1 MKLNWKKA
9 TFSDTYKLYD
19 NGREVGELVDKTFS
33 SISTGSLLN
42 KKFRFETKGFL
53 KQTTDVFDV
62 ETNKKVGNITYNGFG
77 SKATATFNNET
88 FVWKYENI
96 WNSKWSFNQK
106 EKALVTATLSSKG
119 GTAVSRTEEAVYLIT
134 ALFIN
139 NYYKKLALAAMIA
152 IFIPIW
158 MASIN

>member
-9 TFSDTYKLYD
+9 TFSNTYKLYD

-42 KKFRFETKGFL
+42 KKFRFKTKGFL
-53 KQTTDVFDV
+53 KQTTDVIDA
-62 ETNKKVGNITYNGFG
+62 ETNEKVGSITYNSFC

-106 EKALVTATLSSKG
+106 EKALVTATVSSKG
-119 GTAVSRTEEAVYLIT
+119 GTAESNTEEAVYLIT

>member
-1 MKLNWKKA
+1 MKLNWKKG
-9 TFSDTYKLYD
+9 TFSSTYKLYAK
-19 NGREVGELVDKTFS
+19 GKEIGELVDKNFS
-33 SISTGSLLN
+33 SITIGSLLN
-42 KKFRFETKGFL
+42 RKFRFETKGFL
-53 KQTTDVFDV
+53 KQTTDVIDV
-62 ETNKKVGNITYNGFG
+62 ESNKKIGDITYNGFC

-88 FVWKYENI
+88 FIWKYENI
-96 WNSKWSFNQK
+96 WNSKWSFNQR
-106 EKALVTATLSSKG
+106 EKALVIATLSSKG

-158 MASIN
+158 MASFN